1 MPAAQL
7 LRLRFCDLPVS
18 LENAPVRRLAE
29 CVFQELE
36 QNGLIARP
44 SIWLSE
50 EWFNPDGVTGF
61 AIPFYLAHPRLIRLE
76 RQMMLEA
83 EGAAKWE
90 CLKILRHETGH
101 AIDEAYQLYKRDD
114 YAEVFG
120 SPWKEYPASY
130 QAEPLSRE
138 HVIHLN
144 NWYAQAHPVEDFAET
159 FAVWLKHRRRRW
171 RSLYRGW
178 PALEKLRAVDRW
190 MQEWAGRPPVS
201 ADLNPVEPLSQ
212 IDRTIGQHYEEK
224 RSFYGVGAPSQ
235 YDRQLRHL
243 FASASAS
250 PGKSSAAAFIRA
262 LRNRVRNE
270 AARPLGVPAY
280 VADQV
285 VRQLI
290 HRAKALDLRHA
301 RPSAEVA
308 EELSLFVSRATIA
321 LVRSAPRLPL

>member
-1 MPAAQL
+1 MPTAQL
-7 LRLRFCDLPVS
+7 LRMRFCDLPVA
-18 LENAPVRRLAE
+18 LEDTPVDRLAGTI
-29 CVFQELE
+29 FQELA
-36 QNGLIARP
+36 QRRLRARP

-76 RQMMLEA
+76 RKMMLEA

-101 AIDEAYQLYKRDD
+101 AIDEAYQLYKTDE
-114 YAEVFG
+114 YARTFG
-120 SPWKEYPASY
+120 SPRQEYPGSY
-130 QAEPLSRE
+130 RVQPLSRE

-159 FAVWLKHRRRRW
+159 FAVWLKLGGSKW
-171 RSLYRGW
+171 RTLYRGW
-178 PALEKLRAVDRW
+178 PALDKLRTVDRW
-190 MQEWAGRPPVS
+190 MSGWAGRHPIS
-201 ADLNPVEPLSQ
+201 NDTRPVEQLSQ
-212 IDRTIGQHYEEK
+212 IDRTLGEHYEEK

-235 YDRQLRHL
+235 YDRELHEL
-243 FASASAS
+243 FARPEAHADK
-250 PGKSSAAAFIRA
+250 PSAAGFIRS

-270 AARPLGVPAY
+270 AARPLGIPAY
-280 VADQV
+280 VADQIL
-285 VRQLI
+285 RQLI
-290 HRAKALDLRHA
+290 QRAKVLQLRHA

-308 EELSLFVSRATIA
+308 GELSRFVSQATIG